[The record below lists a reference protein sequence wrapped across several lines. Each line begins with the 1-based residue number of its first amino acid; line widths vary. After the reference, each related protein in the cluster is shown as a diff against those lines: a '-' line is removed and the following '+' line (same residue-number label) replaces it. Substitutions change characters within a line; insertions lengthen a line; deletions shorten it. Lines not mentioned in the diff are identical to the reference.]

1 MNLGVYTNTLG
12 NSEDLLS
19 AVKGIGDG
27 LKERKLDDASIFYD
41 SASLDFPEAGISCG
55 LFNSTDL
62 WNFTGS
68 LVATDLDCAK
78 NALSMVNKFNVIYY
92 YGWDTKYKVNT
103 IALLEVALNDKV
115 KTICRTEGDLKKFK
129 RLTGKDAA
137 VVEDFDINQLIEV
150 IK

>member
-1 MNLGVYTNTLG
+1 
-12 NSEDLLS
+12 
-19 AVKGIGDG
+19 
-27 LKERKLDDASIFYD
+27 
-41 SASLDFPEAGISCG
+41 
-55 LFNSTDL
+55 
-62 WNFTGS
+62 
-68 LVATDLDCAK
+68 
-78 NALSMVNKFNVIYY
+78 MVNKFNVIYY
-92 YGWDTKYKVNT
+92 YGWNTKYKVNT